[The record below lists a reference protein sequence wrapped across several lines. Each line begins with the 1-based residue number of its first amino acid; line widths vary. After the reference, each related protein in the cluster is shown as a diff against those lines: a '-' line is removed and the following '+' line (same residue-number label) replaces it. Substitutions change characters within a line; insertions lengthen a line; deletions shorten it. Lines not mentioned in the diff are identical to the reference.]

1 MSYVLLVEDNQ
12 SNADLMI
19 RLLETEGYTV
29 KHCTHGL
36 EGVRAAQKAIPALIL
51 MDFNLPDVDGRTLIL
66 TLKRRASLT
75 AAVPIIAVTARTGI
89 MEEIVA
95 ERFGCDAF
103 VRKPFDPQ
111 EFVSVVNQFM
121 KKPIAATGDGG
132 QTKSET
138 MAKEAHPPKV

>member
-1 MSYVLLVEDNQ
+1 MTHILLVEDNQ

-36 EGVRAAQKAIPALIL
+36 EGVRSVQKDPPALIL

-66 TLKRRASLT
+66 TLKRRT
-75 AAVPIIAVTARTGI
+75 GAAQSIPIIAVTARTGI
-89 MEEIVA
+89 MEEVIA

-111 EFVSVVNQFM
+111 EFIAVVQQFM
-121 KKPIAATGDGG
+121 KKPAAPNGDSGASVG
-132 QTKSET
+132 SSSGL
-138 MAKEAHPPKV
+138 AHPPKV

>member
-1 MSYVLLVEDNQ
+1 MTHILLVEDNQ

-36 EGVRAAQKAIPALIL
+36 EGVRSVQKDPPALIL

-66 TLKRRASLT
+66 TLKRRAG
-75 AAVPIIAVTARTGI
+75 AAKSIPIIAVTARTGI
-89 MEEIVA
+89 MEEVIA

-111 EFVSVVNQFM
+111 EFIAVVQQFM
-121 KKPIAATGDGG
+121 KKPVPASGD
-132 QTKSET
+132 SE
-138 MAKEAHPPKV
+138 ASVGSS